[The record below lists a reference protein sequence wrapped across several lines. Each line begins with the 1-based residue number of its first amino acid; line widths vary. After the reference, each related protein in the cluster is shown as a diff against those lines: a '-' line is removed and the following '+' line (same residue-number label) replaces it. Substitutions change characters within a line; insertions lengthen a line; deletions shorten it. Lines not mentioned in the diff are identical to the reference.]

1 MTDDN
6 IDEERLRSLQE
17 RIAKLPREMVPP
29 QGAWRAIHAAIE
41 VPAGQDMIEGAAGII
56 PMVRRPFALR
66 HVFLAAAALI
76 LVASSSA
83 VTAIVLNRGAVSV
96 SANANANANAQR
108 SAIAIPAPDAAFRA
122 LAEFTAVENGYIA
135 TVSRLSA
142 ALESGESQLAPETLA
157 KLRESLRV
165 IDAAILEA
173 RQALAADPANSQ
185 LIEMLSTSYSQKVDL
200 LRRTTEMG
208 RS

>member
-6 IDEERLRSLQE
+6 IDEERLRSLQA
-17 RIAKLPREMVPP
+17 RTARLPREMVPP

-83 VTAIVLNRGAVSV
+83 VTVIVLNRGAVSV
-96 SANANANANAQR
+96 SANANAQR
-108 SAIAIPAPDAAFRA
+108 SAIPAPGAAFGA